1 MSLLLPSFILIT
13 LSAIICGDQ
22 NFHFPLGVLSEWLT
36 SKVPNTNND
45 SVDGGSK
52 NELNNKAVRHSRIN
66 HQLFW
71 CLLIEL
77 LNDMTGKWY
86 GQVLFTKLCQNHC
99 LTVVNPRKGRVN
111 KISPQI
117 EKWWNKNQ
125 YMFGHFLYQCM
136 QCVNDGPYL
145 AIVNTTILPTSNVIS
160 KAFL

>member
-86 GQVLFTKLCQNHC
+86 GRQVLFTKLCQNHC

-111 KISPQI
+111 KKSPQI
-117 EKWWNKNQ
+117 EKWWKNT
-125 YMFGHFLYQCM
+125 C
-136 QCVNDGPYL
+136 L
-145 AIVNTTILPTSNVIS
+145 AIFCINACNVLETDHTWQS
-160 KAFL
+160 